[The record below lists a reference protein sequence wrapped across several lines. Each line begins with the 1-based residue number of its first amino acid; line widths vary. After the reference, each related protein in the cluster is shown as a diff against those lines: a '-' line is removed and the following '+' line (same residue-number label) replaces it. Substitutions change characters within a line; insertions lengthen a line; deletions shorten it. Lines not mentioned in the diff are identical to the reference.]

1 MRATVA
7 GPPRTGL
14 VSAQIRSASAS
25 STSTSPR
32 NCSKYGCS
40 GLPSEPPPIVRLH
53 YTKDMATASMTEAP
67 ARALTVLTEEERLF
81 QSTVRRFAKEQ
92 IAPYVREMDEASMF
106 RKDIIRQFFELGLM
120 GIEIPEEYGGQG
132 GTFFQCVLAVEEL
145 SAVDPSAGVIVDVQN
160 TIVNNAILRWAS
172 AEQKRRYL
180 PRLAENTV
188 ASYALS
194 EAGSGSDAFAL
205 ATRAVDQGDHFLLTG
220 RKLWITNAA
229 EAGLFLLFAN
239 VNPEAGYRGITAFLI
254 ERDFPGFQ
262 VGKKEDKLGIRASS
276 TCELILDNCRV
287 PRENVMGEIG
297 KGYKIAIETLNEG
310 RIAIG
315 AQMIGL
321 ARGALEHSLAYAK
334 QRKQFG
340 KTIAEFQGVQ
350 FQLAVMATELEA
362 ARLLVYNGARLR
374 DNRQP
379 FVTEAAMAKYY
390 ASEVAEKVAS
400 KAIEIHGGVGITK
413 DYPVE
418 KLYRDA
424 KIGRIYEGTSNIQL
438 ATIAKNLLGK

>member
-1 MRATVA
+1 
-7 GPPRTGL
+7 
-14 VSAQIRSASAS
+14 
-25 STSTSPR
+25 
-32 NCSKYGCS
+32 
-40 GLPSEPPPIVRLH
+40 
-53 YTKDMATASMTEAP
+53 
-67 ARALTVLTEEERLF
+67 
-81 QSTVRRFAKEQ
+81 
-92 IAPYVREMDEASMF
+92 
-106 RKDIIRQFFELGLM
+106 M
-120 GIEIPEEYGGQG
+120 GIEIPEEFGGQG
-132 GTFFQCVLAVEEL
+132 GTFFQAVMAVEEL

-160 TIVNNAILRWAS
+160 TIVNNAILRWANP
-172 AEQKRRYL
+172 EQKQRYL
-180 PRLAENTV
+180 PRLAADTV

-205 ATRAVDQGDHFLLTG
+205 ATQAKDQGDHFLLNG

-229 EAGLFLLFAN
+229 EAGMFLLFAN
-239 VNPEAGYRGITAFLI
+239 ANPSAGYRGITAFLVQ
-254 ERDFPGFQ
+254 RDFPGFQ

-321 ARGALEHSLAYAK
+321 ARGALEHAIAYAK

-340 KTIAEFQGVQ
+340 KAIGEFQGVQ
-350 FQLAVMATELEA
+350 FQLAKMATEVEA
-362 ARLLVYNGARLR
+362 ARLLVYNAARLR
-374 DNRQP
+374 DAGLP

-390 ASEVAEKVAS
+390 SSEVAENVAS
-400 KAIEIHGGVGITK
+400 KAIEVLGGVGVTR

-424 KIGRIYEGTSNIQL
+424 KIGRIYEGTSNMQL
-438 ATIAKNLLGK
+438 QTIAKKLLEK

>member
-1 MRATVA
+1 M
-7 GPPRTGL
+7 L
-14 VSAQIRSASAS
+14 ASAG
-25 STSTSPR
+25 TEIHVSP
-32 NCSKYGCS
+32 
-40 GLPSEPPPIVRLH
+40 
-53 YTKDMATASMTEAP
+53 
-67 ARALTVLTEEERLF
+67 LTQLSEEERLF
-81 QSTVRRFAKEQ
+81 QSTVRRFAREQ
-92 IAPYVREMDEASMF
+92 IGPHVREMDEAGVF
-106 RKDIIRQFFELGLM
+106 RKEIIRQFFELGLM

-132 GTFFQCVLAVEEL
+132 GNFFQAILAVEEL

-160 TIVNNAILRWAS
+160 TIVNNAILRWAN
-172 AEQKRRYL
+172 AEQKRKYL
-180 PRLAENTV
+180 PKLAADTV

-194 EAGSGSDAFAL
+194 EAGSGSDAFAM
-205 ATRAVDQGDHFLLTG
+205 ATQAQDQGDHFVVNG

-229 EAGLFLLFAN
+229 ESGLFLLFAN
-239 VNPEAGYRGITAFLI
+239 ANPGAGYRGITAFLV
-254 ERDFPGFQ
+254 ERGFHGFQ

-287 PRENVMGEIG
+287 PRENVMGEVG

-321 ARGALEHSLAYAK
+321 ARGALDHAIGYAK

-340 KTIAEFQGVQ
+340 KTIGEFQGVQ
-350 FQLAVMATELEA
+350 FQLAKMATEVEA
-362 ARLLVYNGARLR
+362 ARLLVYNAARLR
-374 DNRQP
+374 DAGMP

-390 ASEVAEKVAS
+390 SSEIAETVAS
-400 KAIEIHGGVGITK
+400 KAIEIFGGVGITR

-438 ATIAKNLLGK
+438 VTIAKKLMEK